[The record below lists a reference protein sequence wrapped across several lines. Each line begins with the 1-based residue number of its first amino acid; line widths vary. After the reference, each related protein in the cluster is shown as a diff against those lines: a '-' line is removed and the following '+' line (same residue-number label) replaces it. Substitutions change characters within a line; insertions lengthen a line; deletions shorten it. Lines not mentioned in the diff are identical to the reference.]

1 MAAERH
7 VGGGLPVFLG
17 RRKTGFLP
25 IYYMDVGDL
34 ILQALLSMLLGAL
47 VYLWFL
53 KAFIVPVGSNVFDI
67 GINSDYNID
76 EVSPSKVE

>member
-1 MAAERH
+1 
-7 VGGGLPVFLG
+7 
-17 RRKTGFLP
+17 
-25 IYYMDVGDL
+25 MDVGDL